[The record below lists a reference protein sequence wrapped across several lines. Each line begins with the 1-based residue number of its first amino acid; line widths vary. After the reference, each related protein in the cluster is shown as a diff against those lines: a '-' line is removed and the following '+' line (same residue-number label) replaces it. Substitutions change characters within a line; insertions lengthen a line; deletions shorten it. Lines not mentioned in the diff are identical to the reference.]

1 MDKLQEWLRRIQRPP
16 RREVAN
22 IDYWALLTETRIVQ
36 EAGDV
41 ERAFE
46 GMKIHT
52 QAGGS
57 GSRCFC
63 KR

>member
-22 IDYWALLTETRIVQ
+22 IDYWALLTKTRIAQ

-41 ERAFE
+41 ERAFDE
-46 GMKIHT
+46 IVNLPSACEKA
-52 QAGGS
+52 QRSA
-57 GSRCFC
+57 
-63 KR
+63 